1 MCILTWF
8 WVCPFWS
15 NLIGEMSDLWIAA
28 YDGDIKRVRDILDAG
43 AEINEKKVEICVHNL
58 FH

>member
-1 MCILTWF
+1 
-8 WVCPFWS
+8 
-15 NLIGEMSDLWIAA
+15 MSDLWIAA